1 MNMAPYES
9 YSSHDH
15 EHPTPTDL
23 LKLNVNIHYL
33 ANSIHIG
40 YASFNLPTIV
50 FKKFFSQEGQDYLWT
65 HLSKDPLLTLDVLET
80 LLIKLICEVQ
90 QAYNIDY
97 YNYDIADQDDELV
110 ETQPNVFYLCLNT
123 EIHEDDIGDEDMEF
137 EEEEECMEEIYG
149 DEFIEECGMVPASK
163 DAIETMKTKLDL
175 NVMKHREILF
185 CTICMDEFGHINNDE
200 SIIGTSNII
209 NMPCNHVFHQQ
220 CIVKWLQ
227 TSHTCPLCRYPM
239 PTTLNS

>member
-1 MNMAPYES
+1 MAPYES

-23 LKLNVNIHYL
+23 LKLN
-33 ANSIHIG
+33 
-40 YASFNLPTIV
+40 
-50 FKKFFSQEGQDYLWT
+50 
-65 HLSKDPLLTLDVLET
+65 
-80 LLIKLICEVQ
+80 
-90 QAYNIDY
+90 
-97 YNYDIADQDDELV
+97 DDELV

-123 EIHEDDIGDEDMEF
+123 EIHEDDMEF

-149 DEFIEECGMVPASK
+149 DEFIEEFGMVPASK

-185 CTICMDEFGHINNDE
+185 CTICMDEFDHINNDE

>member
-1 MNMAPYES
+1 MAPYES

-15 EHPTPTDL
+15 EDPSPTDL
-23 LKLNVNIHYL
+23 LKLNVNIHCL

-50 FKKFFSQEGQDYLWT
+50 FKKFFSQE
-65 HLSKDPLLTLDVLET
+65 
-80 LLIKLICEVQ
+80 
-90 QAYNIDY
+90 
-97 YNYDIADQDDELV
+97 V

-137 EEEEECMEEIYG
+137 EEEECMEEIYG

-175 NVMKHREILF
+175 NVMKHREIIY
-185 CTICMDEFGHINNDE
+185 CTICMDEFDHINNDE